1 MEELELMRT
10 AEKMTEK
17 AYAPYS
23 GFKVG
28 AAILTEDGR
37 VFTGCNVE
45 NGSYG
50 CSICAERTAAVKAV
64 SEGALKF
71 TAAAVANA
79 GGGLTYPCGICL
91 QFLSEFAA
99 EHFTVIMRE
108 SSGDIVTHPIEE
120 LLPNGFKLNEDE
132 GDGGKKRLR
141 KFARVKKKVLKK

>member
-1 MEELELMRT
+1 MTGEKNRETDRELEQELLLMRT
-10 AEKMTEK
+10 AEEMCEK

-28 AAILTEDGR
+28 AAVLASDGR

-50 CSICAERTAAVKAV
+50 CCICAERTAAVKAV

-71 TAAAVANA
+71 KAAAVANA

-91 QFLSEFAA
+91 QFLSEFAG
-99 EHFTVIMRE
+99 EGFRIIMRE
-108 SSGDIVTHPIEE
+108 KSGNIVSHPIEE
-120 LLPNGFKLNEDE
+120 LLPKGFKL
-132 GDGGKKRLR
+132 R
-141 KFARVKKKVLKK
+141 

>member
-1 MEELELMRT
+1 MAKKKASVELTAQGEAQLMRT
-10 AEKMTEK
+10 AEEMSER

-28 AAILTEDGR
+28 AAILSDDGR

-50 CSICAERTAAVKAV
+50 CCICAERTAAVKAV

-71 TAAAVANA
+71 RAAAVANA

-91 QFLSEFAA
+91 QFMSEFA
-99 EHFTVIMRE
+99 EDGFCIIMRE
-108 SSGDIVTHPIEE
+108 KSGTIVSHPIEE
-120 LLPNGFKLNEDE
+120 LLPRGFKL
-132 GDGGKKRLR
+132 R
-141 KFARVKKKVLKK
+141 